1 MIKRNIIVF
10 DGVPSD
16 AFGLYVGLNSND
28 NAPQRSIDT
37 IVVPGR
43 NGTLTVDNGRF
54 ENVEIP
60 YICFIRRNFEEN
72 IAAARGFYCS
82 RIGYKRLEDSAHPDE
97 FRMARY
103 VSGMEVTP
111 SQMRKQ
117 GYFTLTFDAMPQ
129 RFLKSGEHTTK
140 YTANGKI
147 FNRTRFDA
155 KPMLRVYGVGT
166 FGIGNETITILENPV
181 EYIDI
186 DCESMD
192 AYNGATNC
200 NSYVRLDS
208 GEFPVLAANGETGV
222 ALGTGITEIDITPRW
237 YTI

>member
-1 MIKRNIIVF
+1 MIKKIIVF

-16 AFGLYVGLNSND
+16 AFGLYVGSVASD
-28 NAPQRSIDT
+28 NAPERDIES

-54 ENVEIP
+54 NNIEIP
-60 YICFIRRNFEEN
+60 YTCFIRRHYEEK
-72 IAAARGFYCS
+72 IAAARAFFCS
-82 RIGYKRLEDSAHPDE
+82 RVGYKRLEDSEHPDE
-97 FRMARY
+97 YRMARY
-103 VSGMEVTP
+103 TSGMDVTP

-129 RFLKSGEHTTK
+129 RFLKSGEQK
-140 YTANGKI
+140 SEYTANGTI
-147 FNRTRFDA
+147 WNGTRFNA
-155 KPMLRVYGVGT
+155 KPFLRVYGVGT
-166 FGIGNETITILENPV
+166 FGIGAETITILENPV
-181 EYIDI
+181 AYIDI

-200 NSYVRLDS
+200 NNYIRLDS
-208 GEFPVLAANGETGV
+208 GEFPVLAADGETGV
-222 ALGTGITEIDITPRW
+222 VLGTGITKIEITPRW

>member
-1 MIKRNIIVF
+1 MIKKIIVF

-16 AFGLYVGLNSND
+16 SFGLYVGSVASD
-28 NAPQRSIDT
+28 NAPERDIET
-37 IVVPGR
+37 VVVPGR
-43 NGTLTVDNGRF
+43 NGTLTIDNGRF
-54 ENVEIP
+54 GNIEIP
-60 YICFIRRNFEEN
+60 YTAFIRRNFEEN
-72 IAAARGFYCS
+72 IAAARAFYCS
-82 RIGYKRLEDSAHPDE
+82 RVGYKRLEDSAHPDE

-103 VSGMEVTP
+103 VSGMDVTP

-129 RFLKSGEHTTK
+129 RFLKSGEQTTK
-140 YTANGKI
+140 YTVNGNI
-147 FNRTRFDA
+147 FNRTRFDS

-166 FGIGNETITILENPV
+166 FGVGSETITILDNPFA
-181 EYIDI
+181 YIDI
-186 DCESMD
+186 DCETMD

-200 NSYVRLDS
+200 NSYVRLNS
-208 GEFPVLAANGETGV
+208 GEFPVLAANGATGV